1 MGKFSLLKFAV
12 NPREVVAGVR
22 RLGGKGAVMHGVR
35 RMSATMG
42 QALLGPAQLRI
53 NPMGAVCNHACGM
66 CWLQHLPPGVK
77 EIEFRKDRA
86 TSLTLDEYRALFD
99 GMPPGLTEVNIVGG
113 GEPLVHP
120 QCIDIMREVKR
131 RKLRGYLISN
141 GTLMRE
147 KESRAMVE
155 MGWDLTRLSVHAGDA
170 ATFRAIHGVD
180 HFERLRDN
188 LRIFDRLRRAAGRE
202 RSVAMHVHNVIQRE
216 NLDAIP
222 QMFEFAR
229 EVGADNMVFEIV
241 FALSPDIRLTR
252 DECGQAAEALSSNA
266 AAAATPSNALQIA
279 AELLRDQAGAP
290 RERLARPPA
299 AEPAAAAV
307 TDEPPAAEPTPAAV
321 TDEPTIWPMAP
332 GPAPNDPP
340 AEPPPPAEPENGEPP
355 YRPANRCSVGFDS
368 AMVTAQ
374 GQVVPCCFSTEV
386 MGCVRKNT
394 FRDIWYGK
402 TYVDFRQRLI
412 KGQFPGYCSTVR
424 CKLKSFLHD

>member
-1 MGKFSLLKFAV
+1 MSKLSLLKFV
-12 NPREVVAGVR
+12 VKPHEVMAGLR
-22 RLGGKGAVMHGVR
+22 RLGGKGAVMHGMR

-42 QALLGPAQLRI
+42 RAMLGPAQLRI

-66 CWLQHLPPGVK
+66 CWLQHLPPGAK
-77 EIEFRKDRA
+77 EVEFRKDRA

-99 GMPPGLTEVNIVGG
+99 GMPPGLTEVNVVGG
-113 GEPLVHP
+113 GEPLAHP

-131 RKLRGYLISN
+131 RNLRGYLISN

-147 KESRAMVE
+147 KQSQAMVE

-202 RSVAMHVHNVIQRE
+202 RSIAMHVHNVIQRE

-222 QMFEFAR
+222 QMFEFAQD
-229 EVGADNMVFEIV
+229 VGADNMVFEVV
-241 FALSPDIRLTR
+241 FALSPEIRLTK
-252 DECGQAAEALSSNA
+252 DECRQAAEALSSEA
-266 AAAATPSNALQIA
+266 ANSPLPSNAQQIA
-279 AELLRDQAGAP
+279 AELLRDQASAP
-290 RERLARPPA
+290 EEPLAKPPA
-299 AEPAAAAV
+299 A
-307 TDEPPAAEPTPAAV
+307 DPTPAAA
-321 TDEPTIWPMAP
+321 TEEPTIWPMAT
-332 GPAPNDPP
+332 GPAPDAPP
-340 AEPPPPAEPENGEPP
+340 AEPPPPAEPVNGAPP

-386 MGCVRKNT
+386 MGCVRQHS
-394 FRDIWYGK
+394 FREIWYGK
-402 TYVDFRQRLI
+402 TYTDFRQRLI

-424 CKLKSFLHD
+424 CKLRSFLHD